1 MIHSPHRKRFQTLS
15 LNRILIYGI
24 LMAGVLIALTPFL
37 WMISYSFMTRGEMIR
52 RMLLPSRVQWGNYIE
67 AWQEANFGHYFRNS
81 VIISALQVVSSI
93 TFCTMAAYAFAR
105 MRFPG
110 RNKLFLAIL
119 ATMMIPESVV
129 LIPNFMTVSWL
140 HRHSPISWLNSWPA
154 LTVPFMAHAFSIFL
168 LRQFFATIPDE
179 YWDAARMDGAGH
191 IRFLRQVVVPMSR
204 APILTVCMF
213 TFIGAWNALAWPLLV
228 TNTPA
233 WRPISVGLQQ
243 FVSEAGP
250 EIHLQMAGAVIAIV
264 PVLVTYFLIQK
275 EFTEGIVI
283 TGLKG

>member
-1 MIHSPHRKRFQTLS
+1 MQPHNGEDLRNRLS
-15 LNRILIYGI
+15 LSRILMYGI
-24 LMAGVLIALTPFL
+24 LVTGVLVAITPFL
-37 WMISYSFMTRGEMIR
+37 WMLSYSFMTRGEMIR
-52 RMLLPSRVQWGNYIE
+52 RLLLPSRIQWGNYID
-67 AWQEANFGHYFRNS
+67 AWKEANFGHYFRNS
-81 VIISALQVVSSI
+81 ILISSVQVLFSLL
-93 TFCTMAAYAFAR
+93 FCTMASYAFAR
-105 MRFPG
+105 IRFRG
-110 RNKLFLAIL
+110 NNILFFAVL

-140 HRHSPISWLNSWPA
+140 HRHTPFSWINNWPA
-154 LTVPFMAHAFSIFL
+154 LTVPFMANGLSIFL

-179 YWDAARMDGAGH
+179 YWDAARIDGAGH
-191 IRFLRQVVVPMSR
+191 FRFLRQIVVPLSK

-213 TFIGAWNALAWPLLV
+213 VFIGSWNALAWPLLV
-228 TNTPA
+228 TNNPT

-264 PVLVTYFLIQK
+264 PVLLVYFFIQK